1 MKKSKYFALFIYSTT
16 GPIISLFLR
25 QVLVLSQSKH
35 EHTNEHKSNVF
46 PSLVNA
52 NLYFFKIYSPFVKM

>member
-1 MKKSKYFALFIYSTT
+1 M
-16 GPIISLFLR
+16 
-25 QVLVLSQSKH
+25 SQSKH

>member
-1 MKKSKYFALFIYSTT
+1 MCSFFIYSTT

-35 EHTNEHKSNVF
+35 EHINEHKSNVF